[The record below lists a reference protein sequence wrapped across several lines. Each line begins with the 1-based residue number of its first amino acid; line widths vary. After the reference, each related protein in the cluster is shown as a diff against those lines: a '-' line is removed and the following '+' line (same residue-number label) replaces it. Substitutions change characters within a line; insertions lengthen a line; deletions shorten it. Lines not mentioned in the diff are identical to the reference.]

1 MESSGK
7 TTMAAAMAGGYLL
20 GRTKKA
26 KLALGLV
33 MLVAGRRLKLAPA
46 DLAMA
51 GARQVAETVDLAA
64 LREQVGEQLVGTIK
78 TAASAAVDRQVASMV
93 GSLRE
98 RSDALSG
105 LGEALDASGVGGGGK
120 KQAAGNEEDEK
131 HNKEHEEPEAGR
143 DGKRGAESRGDE
155 GREEPE
161 AADRRSD
168 QPRHRGERDGHRRGS
183 GSQHHRHDSR
193 PPREE
198 PKRTPAKRASS
209 QQSSR
214 SGR

>member
-46 DLAMA
+46 DLAVA
-51 GARQVAETVDLAA
+51 GARQVADAVDLGA

-78 TAASAAVDRQVASMV
+78 TAASAAVDRQVASLV

-98 RSDALSG
+98 RSSALSG
-105 LGEALDASGVGGGGK
+105 LGETAEAGGG
-120 KQAAGNEEDEK
+120 DK
-131 HNKEHEEPEAGR
+131 HGGENKE
-143 DGKRGAESRGDE
+143 DE

-161 AADRRSD
+161 TGEDEHRAEEDNEGEGREAPKASEKHSD
-168 QPRHRGERDGHRRGS
+168 EARHRAEREGRRRDSGSGQHRRAG
-183 GSQHHRHDSR
+183 R

-198 PKRTPAKRASS
+198 PKRAPAKRSSS
-209 QQSSR
+209 QHSSR